1 MEAAKRKTENF
12 FYITMP
18 LNPGVGWGF
27 SASHKEPKMKFRA
40 NKMAE
45 WIKALAV
52 KADGLSLIHE
62 TYAVEIKD
70 KLQVVHRP
78 PHILH
83 DTCMSTYT

>member
-1 MEAAKRKTENF
+1 
-12 FYITMP
+12 
-18 LNPGVGWGF
+18 
-27 SASHKEPKMKFRA
+27 
-40 NKMAE
+40 MAE

-70 KLQVVHRP
+70 KLQVVHRL